1 MAAIRRIVVAIG
13 AEHQYQRSVIA
24 GIAQAPSRQREGWE
38 LVLAPGLA
46 QRSEPWPL
54 AWRPD
59 GILAWTTC
67 DQAHAAL
74 AATAIPFEDLSG
86 GDGRLPNVRTD
97 LPAICRLAI
106 DHLLACG
113 YRQLAIADIPG
124 DPYRI
129 YAGAMAAEAGRRGLE
144 LASHPLPWREVG
156 RDPLGQVAGFAAWL
170 AGLPRPIGLL
180 CHAGG
185 QALSAAAACRCAGL
199 EIPDDV
205 GLLTSDDEPLGNLLA
220 AVPLSAVGKPEA
232 LVGERLA
239 ERLARRLA
247 GRDPGPPEVLAP
259 TGIIA
264 RASTELG
271 RLGDPLVVRALDWMA
286 AHLAEPIGVEAVA
299 RAAGVSR
306 RALERHFRDV
316 RRTTVLAE
324 IQRLRVARAMVLVE
338 GGATVAAAA
347 AAAGMS
353 SSALYKRFQRQYHGS
368 PAAWA
373 EGVRAPAR

>member
-1 MAAIRRIVVAIG
+1 MCAPTCRRSAGWRSTTCSPAATASSPSPPSPAIPTRPTPAPWPTRPAGAASRSLPIPCPGARSAAIRSGRW
-13 AEHQYQRSVIA
+13 RSS
-24 GIAQAPSRQREGWE
+24 P
-38 LVLAPGLA
+38 PG
-46 QRSEPWPL
+46 
-54 AWRPD
+54 
-59 GILAWTTC
+59 
-67 DQAHAAL
+67 
-74 AATAIPFEDLSG
+74 
-86 GDGRLPNVRTD
+86 
-97 LPAICRLAI
+97 
-106 DHLLACG
+106 
-113 YRQLAIADIPG
+113 
-124 DPYRI
+124 
-129 YAGAMAAEAGRRGLE
+129 
-144 LASHPLPWREVG
+144 
-156 RDPLGQVAGFAAWL
+156 WL

-185 QALSAAAACRCAGL
+185 QALSAAAACRSAGL
-199 EIPDDV
+199 AIPDDV

-239 ERLARRLA
+239 ERLALRLA

-271 RLGDPLVVRALDWMA
+271 RLGDPLVVAALAWIA
-286 AHLAEPIGVEAVA
+286 ANLAKPIGVDAVA
-299 RAAGVSR
+299 AATGVSR
-306 RALERHFRDV
+306 RALERHFRDLG
-316 RRTTVLAE
+316 RTTVLAE
-324 IQRLRVARAMVLVE
+324 IQRLRVARALVLVE

-353 SSALYKRFQRQYHGS
+353 PSALYKRFQRQYHGS